1 MEKRVVINR
10 LAQIC
15 YRPKTEDDDDYA
27 VQLFVEAL
35 VLPENLVQYTEEEI
49 RECIESF
56 INNSKMKFEEEE
68 YELDG

>member
-15 YRPKTEDDDDYA
+15 YRPKTEDDDEYA